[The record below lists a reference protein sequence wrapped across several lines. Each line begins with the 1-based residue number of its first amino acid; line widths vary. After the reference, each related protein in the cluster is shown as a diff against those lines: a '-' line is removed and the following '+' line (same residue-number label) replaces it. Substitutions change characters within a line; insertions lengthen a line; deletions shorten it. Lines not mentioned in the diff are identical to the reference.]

1 MEGTPWTR
9 ADRDNAAMSV
19 FRITPAI
26 LLAALAPPAC
36 GQGGS
41 DDSQA
46 SARTG
51 HRAPSTGSPVTSSVC
66 CTAGAQGPRSLCKAG
81 LLC

>member
-51 HRAPSTGSPVTSSVC
+51 HRDALHGLAGDIIRVLHCRGSGP
-66 CTAGAQGPRSLCKAG
+66 AQPL
-81 LLC
+81 